1 MAVKFLVPIPLYINH
16 HQNPMDPEN
25 QKSKSP
31 ENKAN
36 EWKSRELGALWKR
49 EGKNQTFLS
58 GNVKIGEFGV
68 DKEYKIVVF
77 TNKGKIKNERAPD
90 FVIYEDRPRDALP
103 EPAPESSPAPGAE
116 STSNP
121 EELPSGF

>member
-1 MAVKFLVPIPLYINH
+1 
-16 HQNPMDPEN
+16 MDTEN
-25 QKSKSP
+25 QKSKSA
-31 ENKAN
+31 ENKSN

-103 EPAPESSPAPGAE
+103 ETAPDAAPAPDSENNSSPE
-116 STSNP
+116 D
-121 EELPSGF
+121 LPSGF

>member
-1 MAVKFLVPIPLYINH
+1 
-16 HQNPMDPEN
+16 MDTEN
-25 QKSKSP
+25 QKSKAS
-31 ENKAN
+31 ENKSN

-90 FVIYEDRPRDALP
+90 FVIYEDRPRDVLP
-103 EPAPESSPAPGAE
+103 ESEPAPTPASDSE
-116 STSNP
+116 TNSNP
-121 EELPSGF
+121 EDIPSGF